1 MAKEKTIGNLQQ
13 RGHQYY
19 LKMAIPP
26 SLRRYFLSST
36 GKPQSQIQQ
45 PLKDAYGRGLSYE
58 EARVVLPRRV
68 AQVRELFE
76 RLRREPTTTP
86 EQVRAALR
94 GPEDMDQDELDRAIN
109 ESLGGSQATD
119 EYIQKRNAAIRA
131 AIFEAMG
138 SVRPPGL
145 EQPAPMPARGETIS
159 QAAEAWFQE
168 ITRDKA
174 TAPRPL
180 TIEGHRKRVQ
190 AFVDKVGDKPLT
202 DVTRAMASDFLATLN
217 VRTGTRNAYATTLRS
232 VFESAK
238 QRGRFT
244 GDNPFNGMKKK
255 AKGESYAPFTIAELQ
270 TLFDDL
276 PRDVAPTKHTPDT
289 ALPWVALIALYTG
302 MRLEEI
308 AQLTVKDIRNEGAN
322 GATVTVIDI
331 HDGGSNRLK
340 NETSARL
347 IPMHS
352 ALVRAGL
359 LDYVKALPKASALF
373 PGLKRRE
380 SKGGKIGARLG
391 ELFRKKLV
399 ALGIKRD
406 GLCFHSFRHTVA
418 GRLDTAGVPQSD
430 AARILGHAV
439 AGMSYGTYSA
449 GPGLIRGKDTIE
461 KITYEGLRL

>member
-1 MAKEKTIGNLQQ
+1 
-13 RGHQYY
+13 
-19 LKMAIPP
+19 MAIPP

-270 TLFDDL
+270 TVFDDL